1 MVSVVYLALTACFS
15 IALTLL
21 EIDSNSSATI
31 TALIGAAMVEGSKFI
46 QDHKRAP
53 NPLEKTKLVWLSYL
67 TTWLVSLVLLGGFVM
82 ATNEESKRL
91 EVMRSISIGIIDAVI
106 VFFSIV
112 VLGTL
117 TLSYGLLARKQLKS
131 RKKKGAI

>member
-1 MVSVVYLALTACFS
+1 MALTACFS

>member
-1 MVSVVYLALTACFS
+1 
-15 IALTLL
+15 
-21 EIDSNSSATI
+21 
-31 TALIGAAMVEGSKFI
+31 MVEGSKFI